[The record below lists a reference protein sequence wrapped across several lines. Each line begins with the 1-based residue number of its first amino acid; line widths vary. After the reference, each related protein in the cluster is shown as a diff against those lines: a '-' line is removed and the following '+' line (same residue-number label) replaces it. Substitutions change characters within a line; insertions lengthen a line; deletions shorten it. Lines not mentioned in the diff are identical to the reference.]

1 MEEQMNEMISL
12 FTLRV
17 NSITKNVYIKLLII
31 TILFLCFSTT
41 TWAQRKI
48 SEKEYES
55 NYANK
60 YELRDNNIVIQT
72 ILDFPGMNKEEL
84 YKRAKDYLDDR
95 IQKKYTAES
104 TNTDYSYTN
113 YSLIITEEKNN
124 FLWIKTILGPFYAVV
139 KYIYKLEV
147 KDNRIRATIIV
158 FSIKQPEYNIEF
170 KDIFPFTNKLKSK
183 MRRVIADFVDY
194 SDELFTHT
202 QKGIEAPQI
211 KTDDNW

>member
-1 MEEQMNEMISL
+1 MNEMISL

-95 IQKKYTAES
+95 IQKKYTTES

-113 YSLIITEEKNN
+113 YSLIITEEKND
-124 FLWIKTILGPFYAVV
+124 FLWIKTILSPFYAVA

>member
-1 MEEQMNEMISL
+1 MNEMISL

-84 YKRAKDYLDDR
+84 YKRKL
-95 IQKKYTAES
+95 S
-104 TNTDYSYTN
+104 N
-113 YSLIITEEKNN
+113 Y
-124 FLWIKTILGPFYAVV
+124 
-139 KYIYKLEV
+139 
-147 KDNRIRATIIV
+147 
-158 FSIKQPEYNIEF
+158 
-170 KDIFPFTNKLKSK
+170 
-183 MRRVIADFVDY
+183 
-194 SDELFTHT
+194 
-202 QKGIEAPQI
+202 
-211 KTDDNW
+211 

>member
-1 MEEQMNEMISL
+1 MNEMISL

-95 IQKKYTAES
+95 IQKKYTTES

-113 YSLIITEEKNN
+113 YSLIITEEKND
-124 FLWIKTILGPFYAVV
+124 FLWIKTILSPFYAVA

-211 KTDDNW
+211 KADDNW